1 MKCLFAL
8 LRRASVLGAAV
19 PLLGA
24 LALPLAAAG
33 EPAYE
38 TLSTSAKACI
48 VLEADSGR
56 VLGGQEIHKR
66 LPMAS
71 TTKMMTALLALEQP
85 ELEELFTVDPR
96 AVGTEGS
103 SMGLREGDQVNL
115 LSLCYGMLL
124 PSGNDAANA
133 TAYRLGGSLEGF
145 AQLMNQRAEELGLG
159 DTHYQNPSGLDAEGH
174 YSSAY
179 DLAKLC
185 AVALE
190 EPTFREI
197 CGLTRAQ
204 VSFGNPPK
212 ARWLENYNKLLTRYP
227 GCIGVKTGF
236 TEAAYRC
243 LVSAAERDGV
253 TLICVTLNCPD
264 DWDTHAALYDHF
276 FAQLEPVDLSA
287 LVPESLPLANGSE
300 DRQGQPVEKLPVTL
314 GSKSSAVILSGEK
327 VSREVLRQPLLF
339 SPVSAGEVV
348 GELQLYLDGQPWQR
362 LPLLAGADVRSSDRE
377 KAPSLLDRLLG
388 FIVKLT
394 I

>member
-1 MKCLFAL
+1 MKIIEAL
-8 LRRASVLGAAV
+8 PRRATVLGAAV
-19 PLLGA
+19 LLLAA
-24 LALPLAAAG
+24 LALPLAAVG

-38 TLSTSAKACI
+38 ELSTSAKACI

-56 VLGGQEIHKR
+56 VLGGQEIHRR

-71 TTKMMTALLALEQP
+71 TTKIMTALLALEQP
-85 ELEELFTVDPR
+85 GLEETFTVDPR

-103 SMGLREGDQVNL
+103 SMGLREGDQVDL

-145 AQLMNQRAEELGLG
+145 AQLMNQRAQDLGLW
-159 DTHYQNPSGLDAEGH
+159 DTQYKNPSGLDAEGH

-190 EPTFREI
+190 EPNFREI
-197 CGLTRAQ
+197 CGLSRAQ
-204 VSFGNPPK
+204 VRFGNPPK
-212 ARWLENYNKLLTRYP
+212 AHWLENYNKLLTRYP

-243 LVSAAERDGV
+243 LVSAAERDGC

-264 DWDTHAALYDHF
+264 DWDTHAALYDHYF
-276 FAQLEPVDLSA
+276 SQLEQVDLAA
-287 LVPESLPLANGSE
+287 LAPESLPLANGAE
-300 DRQGQPVEKLPVTL
+300 DRQGQPLEALPVTL
-314 GSKSSAVILSGEK
+314 GAQSLGFLLSGEQ
-327 VSREVLRQPLLF
+327 VSGEVLRQPLLF
-339 SPVSAGEVV
+339 SPISAGEVV
-348 GELQLYLDGQPWQR
+348 GELQVYLDGQPWQR
-362 LPLLAGADVRSSDRE
+362 LPLLAGADVRCNDPE

-388 FIVKLT
+388 FIVKLF

>member
-19 PLLGA
+19 LLLGA

-133 TAYRLGGSLEGF
+133 TAYRLGDSLEGF

-159 DTHYQNPSGLDAEGH
+159 DTHYQNPSGLDAQGH

-212 ARWLENYNKLLTRYP
+212 AHWLENYNKLLTRYP

-300 DRQGQPVEKLPVTL
+300 DRQGQPVEKLPVTF

-327 VSREVLRQPLLF
+327 VSGEVLRQPLLF

>member
-19 PLLGA
+19 LLLGA

-133 TAYRLGGSLEGF
+133 TAYRLGDSLEGF
-145 AQLMNQRAEELGLG
+145 AQLMNQRAEELGLE
-159 DTHYQNPSGLDAEGH
+159 DTHYQNPSGLDAQGH